1 MISKFTLIDRYKWPA
16 SQYDPTRTAV
26 YLNGDFLVQV
36 FTEEKGVIR
45 LSINT
50 VNMRSDGRWK
60 DGISW
65 DVLQE
70 IKNAVGYAD
79 RDAVEVYP
87 AAADV
92 VNVANIRHLWV
103 MPEKVGFAWRRG
115 ANEHNSHC

>member
-1 MISKFTLIDRYKWPA
+1 MVSKFTLIDRGKWPA

-103 MPEKVGFAWRRG
+103 MPEKLGFAWRRG